1 MTSLSEKIVRI
12 EFPGATTRFNKSL
25 LKELIEDIE
34 RNLPGVKVEWLRCK
48 PPWSIYQF
56 PSDCV
61 HSSFEDANAVVIKKH
76 GKKILESFKYRSGG
90 GSIIVYEGNLTEGEL
105 NIISKI
111 LIDKGFESPEMR
123 KASLEK
129 FNKSLF
135 YQMICAIIMLT
146 VCINSGFF
154 LSHPSIFLFF
164 IIIALILQI
173 PIWYYWR
180 KGYRIKHGKE
190 SPS

>member
-123 KASLEK
+123 KASLEN
-129 FNKSLF
+129 FIKSWCF
-135 YQMICAIIMLT
+135 QMLAMVLVIYVAAKKSASLPLIVAL
-146 VCINSGFF
+146 
-154 LSHPSIFLFF
+154 
-164 IIIALILQI
+164 LILQI

-190 SPS
+190 PPL

>member
-1 MTSLSEKIVRI
+1 MASPSEKIVRI
-12 EFPGATTRFNKSL
+12 EFPGATMRFNKSL
-25 LKELIEDIE
+25 LKELIDDIE
-34 RNLPGVKVEWLRCK
+34 RNLSEVKVEWLRCK
-48 PPWSIYQF
+48 PPWSICQF

-76 GKKILESFKYRSGG
+76 RKKILESFKYRSGG
-90 GSIIVYEGNLTEGEL
+90 GSVVVYEGNLTEGEL

-129 FNKSLF
+129 FNKSFF
-135 YQMICAIIMLT
+135 YQMILI

-154 LSHPSIFLFF
+154 LFHPSIFLIF

-190 SPS
+190 PPS